1 MKKIFFFAVL
11 AVALAGYG
19 VSTGIAN
26 AQTVTSSQVS
36 NAALEQELQVAK
48 ATLINLETQQGMV
61 PQGDDQLGSSA
72 APVVAQTQ
80 PTQTQATTGLSVSQ
94 ISAFEN
100 TLATLV
106 GTLSQLNATLNANPN
121 MDASQIAAIE
131 TTLNGMQGTVVAMA
145 NGIATD
151 EAASPI
157 AMTSPAASTPSTNGT
172 PASAPAQVA
181 QTAPTPVSAPTAAVS
196 ASVPATSANAPA
208 AVVATNPVQATA
220 QASSIWSFTKSH
232 WPAIVIILLVI
243 VILAILFWPES
254 GSDETVTTM
263 TSQKTVT
270 TKAPAATVT
279 PSMSATVAPAP
290 MPPSQAV
297 KTQETRTT
305 VITASTDT
313 TKIA

>member
-1 MKKIFFFAVL
+1 M
-11 AVALAGYG
+11 AGYG
-19 VSTGIAN
+19 VNMGIAN
-26 AQTVTSSQVS
+26 AQTLTSSQVS
-36 NAALEQELQVAK
+36 NAALEQELDVAK
-48 ATLINLETQQGMV
+48 ATLINLEMQEGLV
-61 PQGDDQLGSSA
+61 PQGDDQLGGSA
-72 APVVAQTQ
+72 APAVAQTQ

-157 AMTSPAASTPSTNGT
+157 RNDISRGKHAEHQRNTRECAR
-172 PASAPAQVA
+172 
-181 QTAPTPVSAPTAAVS
+181 
-196 ASVPATSANAPA
+196 
-208 AVVATNPVQATA
+208 
-220 QASSIWSFTKSH
+220 ASSADRSDSGFSSDGRRKRLGSGNVRERPSGGRGDEPGPGHRTG
-232 WPAIVIILLVI
+232 ILDLVI
-243 VILAILFWPES
+243 HKISLARDRHHFVGDRDPCDSLLA
-254 GSDETVTTM
+254 GKCSDETVTTM